1 MASNAICTLSMTNC
15 GATSATDYRQI
26 SYYDQTN
33 GDLKRAW
40 YNGNWNTQTIDSTD
54 DVGHYTSI
62 ALDSNG
68 SIHISYCDITNSV
81 IKYATSDSGNEGT
94 WQISTIFPLENGY
107 GCTESSIG
115 VDSRDNIF
123 IATNSKGGGVYS
135 EIKLATNKGGSW
147 NIDTINSKQ
156 SFSPSLALDSN
167 DKVYISYFEYSE
179 SNNNWDLVVSS
190 SVGLGWESE
199 KVATGLENY
208 GWVDTALD
216 SNEDLHLLFSY
227 GDGNTGKV
235 EHAYHSL
242 VGHWKMEETDQI
254 PQKCHDAVDVG
265 SLVYS
270 ESGIVGNS
278 INFTENNHAVVS
290 HHEDLKMENRLTD
303 NPITVT
309 RNRFSK

>member
-1 MASNAICTLSMTNC
+1 MANFN
-15 GATSATDYRQI
+15 
-26 SYYDQTN
+26 N
-33 GDLKRAW
+33 
-40 YNGNWNTQTIDSTD
+40 
-54 DVGHYTSI
+54 
-62 ALDSNG
+62 
-68 SIHISYCDITNSV
+68 
-81 IKYATSDSGNEGT
+81 
-94 WQISTIFPLENGY
+94 FPLENGY

-199 KVATGLENY
+199 RVATGLENY

-235 EHAYHSL
+235 EHAYQRSSL
-242 VGHWKMEETDQI
+242 VGHWKMEETSGSLSNSA
-254 PQKCHDAVDVG
+254 KSSHDAVDVG

-290 HHEDLKMENRLTD
+290 HHEDLKMENRLTVMGWINPN
-303 NPITVT
+303 NPITAHQPEIGSPSDSLQCI
-309 RNRFSK
+309 R